1 MTGNFSKDALAKF
14 NAMCA
19 EGVDFSESEAYDF
32 TRCVMPDGEFYG
44 TDGQCKQGKPVKE
57 LEKTDEGKKKEAKTK
72 NLAKLTELYRAKTG
86 KDLSP
91 KQLVAV
97 ANRIGVPIPAGKSA
111 EDVLQQL
118 IPKGEKVHVPVKS
131 A

>member
-1 MTGNFSKDALAKF
+1 MGYFNEESLRKF
-14 NAMCA
+14 NSMCSD
-19 EGVDFSESEAYDF
+19 GVDFAEGDSYDF
-32 TRCVMPDGEFYG
+32 ARCIMPDGEIYG
-44 TDGQCKQGKPVKE
+44 TKGQCKQGKPIGEEEESGKE
-57 LEKTDEGKKKEAKTK
+57 RGSDKSKK
-72 NLAKLTELYRAKTG
+72 NLAKLTRMYRAKTG

-118 IPKGEKVHVPVKS
+118 LPKGEKVHTPVRS

>member
-1 MTGNFSKDALAKF
+1 MGYFNEESLHKF
-14 NAMCA
+14 NLMCSDGVSFA
-19 EGVDFSESEAYDF
+19 EGDSYDF
-32 TRCVMPDGEFYG
+32 ARCIMPDGEIYG
-44 TDGQCKQGKPVKE
+44 TKGQCKQGKPVGEGEKSKKDAKGDKNKE
-57 LEKTDEGKKKEAKTK
+57 
-72 NLAKLTELYRAKTG
+72 NLAKLTRMYRAKTG

-118 IPKGEKVHVPVKS
+118 LPKGEKVHTPVRS